1 MSLIHCSEF
10 IELDTGLLADFLASL
25 DEAQEEIV
33 VALSEIKKSN
43 QDAKA
48 INQLFRSVHSVKGN
62 CRMVFLDAI
71 VPVVHV
77 IEEILDDARK
87 QQIRFSVEL
96 ADFVQESMDL
106 SRILIREVA
115 ERGVID
121 AQRRDDMVAL
131 ITGIRGK
138 LLSGAKVDFAKAI
151 AQLNQ
156 TDGEEFVGLGEL
168 PSDLQ
173 LMKDYAHALDGLSN
187 SRRGRSAQTLTLC
200 KQLNESIGLLVDP
213 TQLEAAVYMHDFG
226 MSLVNPHILQKE
238 ASLEKDELR
247 SVQHHVFFGARFL
260 QRLGGWDEAALM
272 VLQHHERMDGTG
284 YPFRVQGKHICI
296 GARLLAVADTFI
308 SLTNERSD
316 RTYKKTLFGAVREVN
331 ANAGA
336 QFDQEL
342 VERFNE
348 VIRAFYLSSAT

>member
-1 MSLIHCSEF
+1 M
-10 IELDTGLLADFLASL
+10 
-25 DEAQEEIV
+25 
-33 VALSEIKKSN
+33 
-43 QDAKA
+43 
-48 INQLFRSVHSVKGN
+48 
-62 CRMVFLDAI
+62 
-71 VPVVHV
+71 
-77 IEEILDDARK
+77 
-87 QQIRFSVEL
+87 
-96 ADFVQESMDL
+96 
-106 SRILIREVA
+106 A

-121 AQRRDDMVAL
+121 AERRDDMVEL
-131 ITGIRGK
+131 ITGIRTK
-138 LLSGAKVDFAKAI
+138 LLGGAKIDFSKAI
-151 AQLNQ
+151 DQLNQ

-168 PSDLQ
+168 PSDIQ
-173 LMKDYAHALDGLSN
+173 LMKDYANALDGLSN
-187 SRRGRSAQTLTLC
+187 SRRGRSLQTLTLC

-213 TQLEAAVYMHDFG
+213 IQLEAAVYMHDFG
-226 MSLVNPHILQKE
+226 MSLVSPNILQKE

-247 SVQHHVFFGARFL
+247 SVQHHVFFGSRFL
-260 QRLGGWDEAALM
+260 QRIGGWDDAALM

-336 QFDQEL
+336 QFDHEL
-342 VERFNE
+342 VERFND